1 MTKIENGVKNK
12 NQINI
17 NQSKYNYM
25 LDSSRDHMSSIALTF
40 EDKKIT
46 YEELFES
53 INKYAKVLYSKG
65 VRKGDLIGICT
76 LNTPEA
82 VYLIYA
88 LNLLGAVVI
97 GYSPFDNKE
106 KIKNDI
112 NLTMPK
118 MVITTDFSYGSFK
131 DLEKS
136 LNISTI
142 LYSPL
147 ESSKNWK
154 LKLGYNLMK
163 IKNGNFTFV
172 KDKRLRHLLKLNYD
186 GLVLPDTPYI
196 DGELSDIMFTGGSSG
211 IHKGVE
217 LNDVGLNSE
226 IEGMKL
232 LYDKN
237 FFDGKIYLGQ
247 IPVGHMAFG
256 RSILH
261 SALTNNM
268 TFALTLKALPNDFYD
283 ELVRTRANGASGGPP
298 HWTSLIEKKNGI
310 YVPKSTLKPNSLTNL
325 EVTFSGGEAK
335 KEATEDAINEALAFC
350 GSKAKLGDGLGA
362 TETWGS
368 NILNTGNYFK
378 EGMLGVLIPTLK
390 IKLVDPKTGKEV
402 KKGEK
407 GIVCFSGNQ
416 VMIGY
421 HNNPEETNRV
431 IFYDEDGNRWLNLGD
446 YLKEDEDGFY
456 KYLGRK
462 KRNFV
467 CGCDNIYPEQI
478 ENLLISLPEV
488 REAVITPI
496 SDDILQFI
504 PSYHISLYS
513 DDIDYL
519 KFEEKLKKLVMKNIG
534 ESALPGK
541 ISYTT
546 EPLVRMTNSKV
557 DLEFYKNEDLKT
569 TSKVKTK

>member
-1 MTKIENGVKNK
+1 MKVNPNM
-12 NQINI
+12 
-17 NQSKYNYM
+17 SKYDYM
-25 LDSSRDHMSSIALTF
+25 LENSKNHMDSIALTF

-53 INKYAKVLYSKG
+53 IDKYAKVLHSKG
-65 VRKGDLIGICT
+65 VRKGDLIGVCT

-82 VYLIYA
+82 VYLLYA
-88 LNLLGAVVI
+88 LNLLGAVVV

-118 MVITTDFSYGSFK
+118 MVITTDFSYGNFK

-147 ESSKNWK
+147 ESSKSWK
-154 LKLGYNLMK
+154 IKLGYNLMQ
-163 IKNGNFTFV
+163 IKNGNFTLV
-172 KDKRLRHLLKLNYD
+172 KDKRLKHLLKLNYD
-186 GLVLPDTPYI
+186 GLSLPDTPYI
-196 DGELSDIMFTGGSSG
+196 NGELSDIMFTGGSSG
-211 IHKGVE
+211 VHKGVE
-217 LNDVGLNSE
+217 LNDVGLNYE
-226 IEGMKL
+226 IEGMKQ
-232 LYDKN
+232 LYDEN
-237 FFDGKIYLGQ
+237 FFDGKVYLGQ
-247 IPVGHMAFG
+247 IPIGHMAFG

-268 TFALTLKALPNDFYD
+268 TFALTLKAMPDDFYG
-283 ELVRTRANGASGGPP
+283 ELVRTQANGASGGPP
-298 HWTSLIEKKNGI
+298 HWTSLIEKKNGV
-310 YVPKSTLKPNSLTNL
+310 YVPKSSLKPNTLTNL

-335 KEATEDAINEALAFC
+335 KEATENAINEALAYC
-350 GSKAKLGDGLGA
+350 GSKTKLGDGLGA

-378 EGMLGVLIPTLK
+378 EGMLGVPIPTLK
-390 IKLVDPKTGKEV
+390 VKLVNPDTLEEV
-402 KKGEK
+402 KKGER
-407 GIVCFSGNQ
+407 GVVYLSGPS
-416 VMIGY
+416 VMMGY
-421 HNNPEETNRV
+421 HNNPEETAKV
-431 IFYDEDGNRWLNLGD
+431 ISYDEDGTRWLNLGD
-446 YLKEDEDGFY
+446 YLKEEDNGFY
-456 KYLGRK
+456 KYVGRQ

-478 ENLLISLPEV
+478 EELLISLKEV

-513 DDIDYL
+513 DDIDY
-519 KFEEKLKKLVMKNIG
+519 KEFEDKLKKLIITNIG

-541 ISYTT
+541 IEYTA

-557 DLEFYKNEDLKT
+557 DVEYYKKQDCKSND
-569 TSKVKTK
+569 KVKSLKK

>member
-1 MTKIENGVKNK
+1 MKKNEESKIKL
-12 NQINI
+12 NI
-17 NQSKYNYM
+17 NQSKYGYM
-25 LDSSRDHMSSIALTF
+25 LESSKNHMKNIALTF
-40 EDKKIT
+40 GNRKIT

-53 INKYAKVLYSKG
+53 IDKYAKVLYSKG

-88 LNLLGAVVI
+88 LNKLGAVVV
-97 GYSPFDNKE
+97 GYSPYDNKKRIE
-106 KIKNDI
+106 SDI

-118 MVITTDFSYGSFK
+118 MVITTDFSYGNFK

-142 LYSPL
+142 VYSPL
-147 ESSKNWK
+147 SSSDNWK
-154 LKLGYNLMK
+154 LKLGYNLMQL
-163 IKNGNFTFV
+163 KNGNFTLV
-172 KDKRLRHLLKLNYD
+172 KDKRLKHLLKLNYD
-186 GLVLPDTPYI
+186 GLTLADTPYI
-196 DGELSDIMFTGGSSG
+196 DGELSDIMFTGGTSG

-232 LYDKN
+232 LYDEN
-237 FFDGKIYLGQ
+237 FFDGKTYLGQ
-247 IPVGHMAFG
+247 IPIGHMAFG

-268 TFALTLKALPNDFYD
+268 TFALTLKAMPEDFYD
-283 ELVRTRANGASGGPP
+283 ELVRTQANGASGGPP
-298 HWTSLIEKKNGI
+298 HWTSLIEKKNGV
-310 YVPKSTLKPNSLTNL
+310 YVPKSSLKPNTLTNL

-335 KEATEDAINEALAFC
+335 KEATEEPINEALAFC

-378 EGMLGVLIPTLK
+378 EKMLGVAIPTLK
-390 IKLVDPKTGKEV
+390 VKLVDPETGKEV
-402 KKGEK
+402 KKGER
-407 GIVCFSGNQ
+407 GIVYISGPSI
-416 VMIGY
+416 MIGY
-421 HNNPEETNRV
+421 HNNKKETEKV
-431 IFYDEDGNRWLNLGD
+431 ISYDEDGTRWLNLGD
-446 YLKEDEDGFY
+446 YLKEEDNNFY
-456 KYLGRK
+456 KYVGRQ

-478 ENLLISLPEV
+478 EELLLSLPEV

-504 PSYHISLYS
+504 PNYHISLYS
-513 DDIDYL
+513 SDIDYQN
-519 KFEEKLKKLVMKNIG
+519 FEYKLQKLIVENIG
-534 ESALPGK
+534 KSALPGK
-541 ISYTT
+541 INYTT
-546 EPLVRMTNSKV
+546 EPLVRMTNSKI
-557 DLEFYKNEDLKT
+557 DLEYYKKLDNG
-569 TSKVKTK
+569 SNVKVKTMNK

>member
-1 MTKIENGVKNK
+1 MKKNEETKV
-12 NQINI
+12 QLNI
-17 NQSKYNYM
+17 NQSKYDYM
-25 LDSSRDHMSSIALTF
+25 LESSKNHMENVALTF
-40 EDKKIT
+40 GDKKVT

-53 INKYAKVLYSKG
+53 IDKYAKVLYSKG
-65 VRKGDLIGICT
+65 VRKGDLVGICT

-88 LNLLGAVVI
+88 LNKLGAVVV
-97 GYSPFDNKE
+97 GYSPYDNKE
-106 KIKNDI
+106 RIKNDV

-118 MVITTDFSYGSFK
+118 MIITTDFSYGNFK
-131 DLEKS
+131 DLAKS

-154 LKLGYNLMK
+154 LKLGYNFMQ
-163 IKNGNFTFV
+163 IKNGNFTLV
-172 KDKRLRHLLKLNYD
+172 KDKRLKHLLKLNYD
-186 GLVLPDTPYI
+186 GLVLPNTPYI

-232 LYDKN
+232 LYDEN
-237 FFDGKIYLGQ
+237 FFDEKTYLGQ

-268 TFALTLKALPNDFYD
+268 TFALTLKAMPNDFYD
-283 ELVRTRANGASGGPP
+283 ELVRTQANGASGGPP
-298 HWTSLIEKKNGI
+298 HWTSLIEKKNGV
-310 YVPKSTLKPNSLTNL
+310 YVPRSNLKPNTLTNL

-335 KEATEDAINEALAFC
+335 KEATEEAINEALAFC
-350 GSKAKLGDGLGA
+350 GSKTKLGDGLGA

-378 EGMLGVLIPTLK
+378 EGMLGVPIPTLK
-390 IKLVDPKTGKEV
+390 VKLVDPETLKEV

-407 GIVCFSGNQ
+407 GIVYLSGPSI
-416 VMIGY
+416 MLGY
-421 HNNPEETNRV
+421 HNNKEETDKV
-431 IFYDEDGNRWLNLGD
+431 ISYDENGVRWLNLGD
-446 YLKEDEDGFY
+446 YLKEEDDNFY
-456 KYLGRK
+456 KYVGRQ

-478 ENLLISLPEV
+478 EELLMTLSEV

-513 DDIDYL
+513 DDVDYQ
-519 KFEEKLKKLVMKNIG
+519 KFEDKLQKLIKENIG
-534 ESALPGK
+534 ESALPGR
-541 ISYTT
+541 IEYTT
-546 EPLVRMTNSKV
+546 EPLVRMTNSKI
-557 DLEFYKNEDLKT
+557 DLEYYKNQDKKSIE
-569 TSKVKTK
+569 KVKTLKK